1 MLFELNV
8 RGADGLNRSEKD
20 RKRGKEGGRERQV
33 SRMEASNTW
42 CCNKAEWIVEE
53 EETQERS
60 GTAVAAAPSTVDG
73 DYGRDRADVIFV

>member
-20 RKRGKEGGRERQV
+20 RKRQV

>member
-53 EETQERS
+53 EETQERRRGVVLQS
-60 GTAVAAAPSTVDG
+60 LLRRVRSTATTAEIEQT
-73 DYGRDRADVIFV
+73 